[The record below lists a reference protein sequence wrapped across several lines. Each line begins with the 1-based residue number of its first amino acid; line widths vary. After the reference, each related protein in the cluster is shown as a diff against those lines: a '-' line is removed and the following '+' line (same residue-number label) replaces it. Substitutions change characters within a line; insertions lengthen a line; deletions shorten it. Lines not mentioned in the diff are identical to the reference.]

1 MWMILL
7 VLGAFLL
14 SVPATGLM
22 RRYAIARELL
32 DQPNPRGS
40 HRQPTP
46 RGGGLA
52 IAVIVLG
59 GTALAAEVGWIGADV
74 GLAVVGGGAL
84 VAAIGWVDDRKSLK
98 PLLRAVVHVLA
109 AAWSLYWLGGL
120 PFLRTGET
128 GLALGPGGFLLGIVG
143 VVWVINLYNFM
154 DGLDGLA
161 AGEAVLVAGIGCT
174 FLLADGRRDLAIIA
188 LLTVGASGGFLV
200 WNWAPAKIFMGDV
213 GSGLLGFVFAALAVG
228 SENAGSFP
236 LLGWLL
242 LLGAFVFDATVTL
255 LRRFLARDRWYEA
268 HKSHAYQRA
277 VQAGWGHGEVTLVV
291 LGFTAGLGVLAWIVH
306 QRPGLLGA
314 MVAVGSASLGAAY
327 CALERKRPMAP

>member
-1 MWMILL
+1 MVLL
-7 VLGAFLL
+7 VGGAFLL
-14 SVPATGLM
+14 SVPATGLV

-40 HRQPTP
+40 HLRPTP

-52 IAVIVLG
+52 IAVVILG
-59 GTALAAEVGWIGADV
+59 GTALAAGLGWIGADV

-84 VAAIGWVDDRKSLK
+84 VAAIGWVDDQRSLK
-98 PLLRAVVHVLA
+98 PLLRAVVHCLA

-120 PFLRTGET
+120 PFLGTGET
-128 GLALGPGGFLLGIVG
+128 RLALGLVGSLFGIIG
-143 VVWVINLYNFM
+143 VVWIINLYNFM
-154 DGLDGLA
+154 DGIDGLA

-213 GSGLLGFVFAALAVG
+213 GSGLLGFIFATLAVG

-255 LRRFLARDRWYEA
+255 LRRLLAQDRWYEA
-268 HKSHAYQRA
+268 HRSHAYQRA
-277 VQAGWGHGEVTLVV
+277 VQAGWGHREVTSVV
-291 LGFTAGLGVLAWIVH
+291 LGLTAGLGVLAWVVH
-306 QRPGLLGA
+306 HHPGMLGA
-314 MVAVGSASLGAAY
+314 MLAVGSAGLGAAY
-327 CALERKRPMAP
+327 CALERRRPMAP